1 MAELREKREDA
12 GDETMAE
19 LYEELG
25 LTADEYRDIVRL
37 LGREPNKVE
46 LGMYSL
52 MWSEHCS
59 YKSSKMVLSQLPT
72 RASYVLQGPGENAG
86 VIDIGGGLAVAFK
99 MESHNHPS
107 AVEPYQGAATGIGG
121 IVRDIFTMGARPIAC
136 LDPLRFGDPS
146 EPRTRYLLGGVVAGI
161 AGYGNCLGIPT
172 VGGDIYFDRCYD
184 ENPLVNVMC
193 VGIMPKER
201 LIRGVASGVGN
212 AVVLIGNRTGRDGIG
227 GASILA
233 SQEFDETS
241 QQKRPSVQVGDPF
254 TEKLLIEACLELLDK
269 GLLVGLQD
277 LGAAGLSCACSETEA
292 RGGVGMRI
300 WLEKVPLREEM
311 EPFEIMISE
320 SQERML
326 AVVEPSKLD
335 QVLEICGKWD
345 LNAVVIGEV
354 TDGDRL
360 EVFWHGE
367 KVADVPAATL
377 AQGPIYDRPSERPD
391 YLDEVRSLD
400 LESLDHPTDY
410 GRVLLEL
417 AGSPNLC
424 DKRWVYE
431 QYDHMVQLNT
441 VVYPGSDAAVLRV
454 KGTSKALAVS
464 CDGNSRYVY
473 LDPYLGTQIAVAE
486 AARNVVAS
494 GGVPMALTN
503 CLNFGNP
510 ERPDIFWQFRESVR
524 GLADA
529 ARFLELP
536 VVSGNVSF
544 YNESF
549 GNAIYPTPIVGMV
562 GLIGNL
568 AHRRSMG
575 FPGEGLLVVLLGET
589 NEDLGGSEYLKV
601 VHGLVA
607 GVPPKLDLSLEK
619 RVQATCI
626 EAIRRGIV
634 RSAHDCSEGGAAV
647 ALLECCC
654 AGKIGATIRVET
666 ELPPHVWLFSESQSR
681 FVVTVSEGDLNSLRA
696 LAESREIPLAVLGRT
711 GGGRLAINDWIDLDL
726 PTMSGAWEGAMEK
739 VLRGEEIPG

>member
-1 MAELREKREDA
+1 M
-12 GDETMAE
+12 TE

-25 LTADEYRDIVRL
+25 LSEDEYRDIVRL
-37 LGREPNKVE
+37 LGREPNRVE

-146 EPRTRYLLGGVVAGI
+146 RARTRYLLGGVVAGI

-172 VGGDIYFDRCYD
+172 VGGDIYFDPCYD

-193 VGIMPKER
+193 IGIMRKEN
-201 LIRGVASGVGN
+201 ITRGIATGAGN

-233 SQEFDETS
+233 SQEFDESS
-241 QQKRPSVQVGDPF
+241 QEKRPSVQVGDPF
-254 TEKLLIEACLELLDK
+254 TEKLLIEACLELLEK

-277 LGAAGLSCACSETEA
+277 LGAAGLSCACSETAA
-292 RGGVGMRI
+292 RGGVGMKI
-300 WLEKVPLREEM
+300 WLERVPLREEM
-311 EPFEIMISE
+311 EPFEIVISE

-326 AVVEPSKLD
+326 AVVEPEKLHD
-335 QVLEICGKWD
+335 IMEICGKWG

-354 TDGDRL
+354 CEGDLL
-360 EVFWHGE
+360 EVFWYGE
-367 KVADVPAATL
+367 KVAEVPASTL
-377 AQGPIYDRPSERPD
+377 AHGPVYDRRAERPA
-391 YLDEVRSLD
+391 YLDEVASLD
-400 LESLDHPTDY
+400 VAALSHPTDY
-410 GRVLLEL
+410 GRVLLDL
-417 AGSPNLC
+417 AGGPNLC
-424 DKRWVYE
+424 CKRWVYE

-441 VVYPGSDAAVLRV
+441 VVFPGSDAAVLRV

-510 ERPDIFWQFRESVR
+510 ERPDIFWQFREAVR

-529 ARFLELP
+529 ARYLELP

-549 GNAIYPTPIVGMV
+549 GEAIYPTPIVGMV
-562 GLIGNL
+562 GLIGNM
-568 AHRRSMG
+568 AHRRTMG
-575 FPGEGLLVVLLGET
+575 FPGEGLLVIMLGET
-589 NEDLGGSEYLKV
+589 LAELGGSEYLKL
-601 VHGLVA
+601 VHGLTA
-607 GVPPKLDLSLEK
+607 GKPPSLDLAREK
-619 RVQATCI
+619 VVQTACI
-626 EAIRRGIV
+626 EAIRRGII

-654 AGKIGATIRVET
+654 AGDVGAELRVES
-666 ELPPHVWLFSESQSR
+666 ELRPHEWLFGESQSR
-681 FVVTVSEGDLNSLRA
+681 FVVTVAEEDLESLRR
-696 LAESREIPLAVLGRT
+696 LAAVRDVPLQVLGKT
-711 GGGRLAINDWIDLDL
+711 GGGRLVINDWIDLEVAEMRRVREEAL
-726 PTMSGAWEGAMEK
+726 ERILSGGGRK
-739 VLRGEEIPG
+739 D

>member
-1 MAELREKREDA
+1 
-12 GDETMAE
+12 MAE

-146 EPRTRYLLGGVVAGI
+146 KPRTRYLLGGVVAGI

-172 VGGDIYFDRCYD
+172 VGGDIYFDPCYD

-193 VGIMPKER
+193 VGIMPKEK
-201 LIRGVASGVGN
+201 LIRGVATGVGN

-241 QQKRPSVQVGDPF
+241 QEKRPSVQVGDPF
-254 TEKLLIEACLELLDK
+254 TEKLLIEACLELLDR

-277 LGAAGLSCACSETEA
+277 LGAAGLSCACSETAA
-292 RGGVGMRI
+292 RGGVGMRV
-300 WLEKVPLREEM
+300 WLERVPLREDM

-326 AVVEPSKLD
+326 AIVEPSKLD
-335 QVLEICGKWD
+335 RVLEICAKWD

-354 TDGDRL
+354 IEGDRL

-367 KVADVPAATL
+367 KVADVPATTL
-377 AQGPIYDRPSERPD
+377 ASGPVYDRPSERPQ
-391 YLDEVRSLD
+391 YLDEVRELD
-400 LESLDHPTDY
+400 LSSLDHPSDY
-410 GRVLLEL
+410 GAVLLRL

-424 DKRWVYE
+424 DRRWVYE

-486 AARNVVAS
+486 SARNVVAS

-503 CLNFGNP
+503 CLNFGSP

-549 GNAIYPTPIVGMV
+549 GKAIYPTPIVGMV

-568 AHRRSMG
+568 AHRRTMG
-575 FPGEGLLVVLLGET
+575 FPGDGLLVVLLGET
-589 NEDLGGSEYLKV
+589 GEDLGGSEYLYL
-601 VHGLVA
+601 VHGLAA
-607 GVPPKLDLSLEK
+607 GNPPRLDLDLEK
-619 RVQATCI
+619 RVQAVCI

-634 RSAHDCSEGGAAV
+634 LSAHDCSEGGAAL

-654 AGKIGATIRVET
+654 AGGVGASLRVET
-666 ELPPHVWLFSESQSR
+666 DLAPHAWLFSESQSR
-681 FVVTVSEGDLNSLRA
+681 FMVTVSEENLDSLRD
-696 LAESREIPLAVLGRT
+696 LAGSRRVPFAVLGRT
-711 GGGRLAINDWIDLDL
+711 GGDRLSVNDWLEL
-726 PTMSGAWEGAMEK
+726 G
-739 VLRGEEIPG
+739 LGEMRKAREEALERLLGGGE

>member
-1 MAELREKREDA
+1 
-12 GDETMAE
+12 MAE

-25 LTADEYRDIVRL
+25 LSEDEYRDIVRL

-59 YKSSKMVLSQLPT
+59 YKSSKAVLAQLPT

-136 LDPLRFGDPS
+136 LDPLRFGDPAS
-146 EPRTRYLLGGVVAGI
+146 PRTRYLFGGVIAGI

-172 VGGDIYFDRCYD
+172 VGGDIYFDPCYD
-184 ENPLVNVMC
+184 ENILVNVMC
-193 VGIMPKER
+193 IGIMPKES
-201 LIRGVASGVGN
+201 LIRGQATGVGN
-212 AVVLIGNRTGRDGIG
+212 AVVLLGNRTGRDGIG

-233 SQEFDETS
+233 SQEFDEKS
-241 QQKRPSVQVGDPF
+241 QEKRPSVQVGDPF
-254 TEKLLIEACLELLDK
+254 TEKLLIEACLELLEK
-269 GLLVGLQD
+269 KLLVGLQD
-277 LGAAGLSCACSETEA
+277 LGAAGISCACSETAA

-300 WLEKVPLREEM
+300 DLEKVPLREEM

-326 AVVEPSKLD
+326 AIVEPRNLEE
-335 QVLEICGKWD
+335 VLGICRRWG

-354 TDGDRL
+354 TEGDAL
-360 EVFWHGE
+360 EIYWYGD
-367 KVADVPAATL
+367 KVVDVPASTL
-377 AQGPIYDRPSERPD
+377 ASGPVYDRPAERPG
-391 YLDEVRSLD
+391 YLDEVQSFDPSILQHPD
-400 LESLDHPTDY
+400 DHNQT
-410 GRVLLEL
+410 LLQL
-417 AGSPNLC
+417 AGGPNLC
-424 DKRWVYE
+424 SRRMVWE

-441 VVYPGSDAAVLRV
+441 VVYPGSDAAVLRI

-473 LDPYLGTQIAVAE
+473 LDPYVGTQIAVAE
-486 AARNVVAS
+486 SARNVVAS

-510 ERPDIFWQFRESVR
+510 EKPGIFWQFKEAVR
-524 GLADA
+524 GMADA

-549 GNAIYPTPIVGMV
+549 GAAIYPTPIIGMV
-562 GLIGNL
+562 GLIGNV
-568 AHRRSMG
+568 AHRMDIA
-575 FPGEGLLVVLLGET
+575 FPEEGLLVAMLGET
-589 NEDLGGSEYLKV
+589 LDELGGSEYLWQ
-601 VHGLVA
+601 VHGMAA
-607 GVPPKLDLSLEK
+607 GRPPRLDLRLEK
-619 RVQATCI
+619 GVQTTCI
-626 EAIRRGIV
+626 EGIRRGIIL
-634 RSAHDCSEGGAAV
+634 SAHDCSEGGAAV
-647 ALLECCC
+647 ALMECCC
-654 AGKIGATIRVET
+654 AGGMGATLEVET
-666 ELPPHVWLFSESQSR
+666 GLRPVSWLFSESQSR
-681 FVVTVSEGDLNSLRA
+681 FVVTLREEGLSALRE
-696 LAESREIPLAVLGRT
+696 LAGARKVPFQVLGRT
-711 GGGRLAINDWIDLDL
+711 GGERLVVNDWIDLEVKQMDRVREEAL
-726 PTMSGAWEGAMEK
+726 ERIM
-739 VLRGEEIPG
+739 RG

>member
-1 MAELREKREDA
+1 
-12 GDETMAE
+12 MAE

-146 EPRTRYLLGGVVAGI
+146 KPRTRYLLGGVVAGI

-172 VGGDIYFDRCYD
+172 VGGDIYFDPCYD

-193 VGIMPKER
+193 VGIMPKEK
-201 LIRGVASGVGN
+201 LIRGVATGVGN

-241 QQKRPSVQVGDPF
+241 QEKRPSVQVGDPF
-254 TEKLLIEACLELLDK
+254 TEKLLIEACLELLDR

-277 LGAAGLSCACSETEA
+277 LGAAGLSCACSETAA
-292 RGGVGMRI
+292 RGGVGMRV
-300 WLEKVPLREEM
+300 WLERVPLREDM

-326 AVVEPSKLD
+326 AIVEPSKLD
-335 QVLEICGKWD
+335 RVLEICAKWD

-354 TDGDRL
+354 IEGDRL

-367 KVADVPAATL
+367 KVADVPATTL
-377 AQGPIYDRPSERPD
+377 ASGPVYDRPSERPQ
-391 YLDEVRSLD
+391 YLDEVRELD
-400 LESLDHPTDY
+400 LSSLDHPSDY
-410 GRVLLEL
+410 GAVLLRL

-424 DKRWVYE
+424 DRRWVYE

-486 AARNVVAS
+486 SARNVVAS

-503 CLNFGNP
+503 CLNFGSP

-549 GNAIYPTPIVGMV
+549 GKAIYPTPIVGMV

-568 AHRRSMG
+568 AHRRTMG
-575 FPGEGLLVVLLGET
+575 FPGDGLLVVLLGET
-589 NEDLGGSEYLKV
+589 GEDLGGSEYLYL
-601 VHGLVA
+601 VHGLAA
-607 GVPPKLDLSLEK
+607 GNPPRLDLDLEK
-619 RVQATCI
+619 RVQAVCI

-634 RSAHDCSEGGAAV
+634 LSAHDCSEGGAAL

-654 AGKIGATIRVET
+654 AGGVGASLRVET
-666 ELPPHVWLFSESQSR
+666 DLAPHAWLFSESQSR
-681 FVVTVSEGDLNSLRA
+681 FVVTVSEENLDSLRD
-696 LAESREIPLAVLGRT
+696 LAGSRRVPFAVLGRT
-711 GGGRLAINDWIDLDL
+711 GGDRLSVNDWLEL
-726 PTMSGAWEGAMEK
+726 G
-739 VLRGEEIPG
+739 LGEMRKAREEALERLLGGGE

>member
-1 MAELREKREDA
+1 
-12 GDETMAE
+12 MAE

-25 LTADEYRDIVRL
+25 LTEDEYRDIIRV

-72 RASYVLQGPGENAG
+72 RASYVMQGPGENAG
-86 VIDIGGGLAVAFK
+86 IIDIGGGLAVAFK

-136 LDPLRFGDPS
+136 LDPLRFGDIGS
-146 EPRTRYLLGGVVAGI
+146 PRTRYLISGVVAGI

-172 VGGDIYFDRCYD
+172 VGGDIYFDECYD
-184 ENPLVNVMC
+184 GNPLVNVMC
-193 VGIMPKER
+193 IGIMHKEN
-201 LIRGVASGVGN
+201 LIRGQATGVGN
-212 AVVLIGNRTGRDGIG
+212 AVVLMGNRTGRDGIG
-227 GASILA
+227 GASVLA
-233 SQEFDETS
+233 SQEFDEKS
-241 QQKRPSVQVGDPF
+241 QEKRPSVQVGDPF

-269 GLLVGLQD
+269 DLLVGLQD
-277 LGAAGLSCACSETEA
+277 LGAAGISCACSETAA
-292 RGGVGMRI
+292 RGGVGMKVH
-300 WLEKVPLREEM
+300 LERVPLREEM

-326 AVVEPSKLD
+326 AIAEPDKLEE
-335 QVLEICGKWD
+335 VIAVCERWG

-354 TDGDRL
+354 TEGDTL
-360 EVFWHGE
+360 EIYWFDD
-367 KVADVPAATL
+367 KVVDVPASTL
-377 AQGPIYDRPSERPD
+377 ASGPVYDRAAEKPA
-391 YLDEVRSLD
+391 YIDEVQSADIGALQQPED
-400 LESLDHPTDY
+400 LES
-410 GRVLLEL
+410 VLLNL
-417 AGSPNLC
+417 VGGPNLC

-454 KGTSKALAVS
+454 KDTSKGLAVC

-473 LDPYLGTQIAVAE
+473 LDPYAGAQIAVAE

-494 GGVPMALTN
+494 GAVPMALTN

-510 ERPDIFWQFRESVR
+510 ERPDIFWQFKEAVR

-529 ARFLELP
+529 ARYLELP

-549 GNAIYPTPIVGMV
+549 GTAIHPTPVIGMV

-568 AHRRSMG
+568 AVKKTIA
-575 FPGEGLLVVLLGET
+575 FPEEGLLVVMLGET
-589 NEDLGGSEYLKV
+589 KDELGGSEYLKSY
-601 VHGLVA
+601 HGVVA
-607 GVPPKLDLSLEK
+607 GRPPQLNLRLEK
-619 RVQATCI
+619 GVQTTCI
-626 EAIRRGIV
+626 EGIRRGIIQ
-634 RSAHDCSEGGAAV
+634 SAHDCSEGGMAV

-654 AGKIGATIRVET
+654 AGGMGAKIEVET
-666 ELPPHVWLFSESQSR
+666 ELAPVSWLFSESQSR
-681 FVVTVSEGDLNSLRA
+681 FVVTVRDEDLPSLRDLVA
-696 LAESREIPLAVLGRT
+696 VRDVPFEVLGRT
-711 GGGRLAINDWIDLDL
+711 GGDRLTINDWIALDVREMRKAREEAL
-726 PTMSGAWEGAMEK
+726 EEL
-739 VLRGEEIPG
+739 LRG

>member
-1 MAELREKREDA
+1 
-12 GDETMAE
+12 MAE

-25 LTADEYRDIVRL
+25 LSEDEYRDIIRL
-37 LGREPNKVE
+37 LGREPSRVE

-59 YKSSKMVLSQLPT
+59 YKSSKMVLAQLPT

-86 VIDIGGGLAVAFK
+86 IIDIGGGLAVAFK

-136 LDPLRFGDPS
+136 LDPLRFGSLDS
-146 EPRTRYLLGGVVAGI
+146 PRQRYLFGGVIAGI

-172 VGGDIYFDRCYD
+172 VAGDIYFDECY
-184 ENPLVNVMC
+184 EGNILVNVMC
-193 VGIMPKER
+193 IGIMTKEN
-201 LIRGVASGVGN
+201 LIRGLATGVGN
-212 AVVLIGNRTGRDGIG
+212 AVVLMGNRTGRDGIG

-241 QQKRPSVQVGDPF
+241 QEKRPSVQVGDPF

-269 GLLVGLQD
+269 DLLVGLQD
-277 LGAAGLSCACSETEA
+277 LGAAGISCACSETAA
-292 RGGVGMRI
+292 RGGVGMKI
-300 WLEKVPLREEM
+300 DLEHVPLREEM
-311 EPFEIMISE
+311 DPFEIMISE

-326 AVVEPSKLD
+326 AIAEPEKLD
-335 QVLEICGKWD
+335 EVLGICKRWG

-354 TDGDRL
+354 TEGDTL
-360 EVFWHGE
+360 EINWYGE
-367 KVADVPAATL
+367 KVVEVPASSL
-377 AQGPIYDRPSERPD
+377 ANGPVYDRPAERPS
-391 YLDEVRSLD
+391 YIDEVQSVNIAAVDRPPDLNQALLD
-400 LESLDHPTDY
+400 LV
-410 GRVLLEL
+410 G
-417 AGSPNLC
+417 GPNLC
-424 DKRWVYE
+424 DKRMVYE

-464 CDGNSRYVY
+464 VDGNSRYVY
-473 LDPYLGTQIAVAE
+473 LDPYIGTQVAVAE
-486 AARNVVAS
+486 AARNVVAA

-510 ERPDIFWQFRESVR
+510 ERPDIFWQFKESVR

-549 GNAIYPTPIVGMV
+549 GTAIYPTPVVGMV

-568 AHRRSMG
+568 DNRRTIA
-575 FPGEGLLVVLLGET
+575 FPEEDLLVVMLGDTLDE
-589 NEDLGGSEYLKV
+589 LGGSEYLKL
-601 VHGLVA
+601 VHGVVGGRPPAIDLRMEK
-607 GVPPKLDLSLEK
+607 GV
-619 RVQATCI
+619 QTTCI
-626 EAIRRGIV
+626 EGIRRGIIL
-634 RSAHDCSEGGAAV
+634 SAHDCSEGGAAV
-647 ALLECCC
+647 ALLECSC
-654 AGKIGATIRVET
+654 GGIGASLEVATGLAPVS
-666 ELPPHVWLFSESQSR
+666 WLFSESQSR
-681 FVVTVSEGDLNSLRA
+681 FVVTIRETELEA
-696 LAESREIPLAVLGRT
+696 LHRLANARKVPVHILGRT
-711 GGGRLAINDWIDLDL
+711 GGDRLIINDWIDL
-726 PTMSGAWEGAMEK
+726 A
-739 VLRGEEIPG
+739 VGEARTAREEALEELLKG